1 MTDRETADTIDDA
14 AADWAA
20 KLDRGLGDGEQDAL
34 DDWLST
40 DVRRI
45 GALARARAIWLHA
58 EAGLARSDQPVAA
71 VQREAPALLTRRRMI
86 VGGIAAASAGVAVI
100 PLLRGGSTLSSGIG
114 EVRKIGL
121 EDGSTVTL
129 GADTRIRYAFGASRR
144 LITLLGGEAFFEVA
158 QDPLRPFVVMAE
170 QLTMRAVSAAFGV
183 RMLDSLP
190 LAVIVAQGRLRVAGR
205 PPMILDANMQ
215 VSLAGPG
222 EDGAMRVARLE
233 PEALQRS
240 LAWRDG
246 MLAFQGETLAAATAQ
261 FRRYTPVRFEIAD
274 PALARETI
282 TGMFAAN
289 DPKGFARAIAPS
301 LNARAEIADDRV
313 RLSPAARAE

>member
-14 AADWAA
+14 AAGWAA

-34 DDWLST
+34 DDWLSA

-45 GALARARAIWLHA
+45 GALARARAIWSHA
-58 EAGLARSDQPVAA
+58 EMGLAREDEPIAPVR
-71 VQREAPALLTRRRMI
+71 REARPLITRRRMI
-86 VGGIAAASAGVAVI
+86 VGGMAAASAAVAVI
-100 PLLRGGSTLSSGIG
+100 PLLRSGSTLSSGIG

-129 GADTRIRYAFGASRR
+129 GADTRIRYALGATQR
-144 LITLLGGEAFFEVA
+144 LITLLCGEAFFEVA
-158 QDPLRPFVVMAE
+158 QDPARPFVVFAE
-170 QLTMRAVSAAFGV
+170 QLTLRAASAAFGV

-190 LAVIVAQGRLRVAGR
+190 LAVLVAQGRLRVEG
-205 PPMILDANMQ
+205 PTPVVLDADMQ
-215 VSLAGPG
+215 ASLGKRG
-222 EDGAMRVARLE
+222 DGGAMRVVRLD

-246 MLAFQGETLAAATAQ
+246 MLSFQGDTLAAATEQ
-261 FRRYTPVRFEIAD
+261 FRRYTHVRFEIAD
-274 PALARETI
+274 PTLARETI

-301 LNARAEIADDRV
+301 LNARAELGEDLV
-313 RLSPAARAE
+313 RLSPATRRQ

>member
-20 KLDRGLGDGEQDAL
+20 KLDRGLGDVEQNAL
-34 DDWLST
+34 DDWLSA

-45 GALARARAIWLHA
+45 GALARARAIWSHA
-58 EAGLARSDQPVAA
+58 EMGLARQDEPAAPVR
-71 VQREAPALLTRRRMI
+71 REAPASFTRRRMI
-86 VGGIAAASAGVAVI
+86 VGGIAAAAAGVAAI

-129 GADTRIRYAFGASRR
+129 GADTRIRYAFGAAQR
-144 LITLLGGEAFFEVA
+144 LVTLLGGEAFFEVA
-158 QDPLRPFVVMAE
+158 QDPARPFVVVAE

-190 LAVIVAQGRLRVAGR
+190 LAVLVAQGRLRVDGR
-205 PPMILDANMQ
+205 MPMILDANMQ
-215 VSLAGPG
+215 ASLVGPAAG
-222 EDGAMRVARLE
+222 GAMRVVRLE

-261 FRRYTPVRFEIAD
+261 FRRYAPVRFEIAD
-274 PALARETI
+274 PALAHETI

-313 RLSPAARAE
+313 RLSPKVPVK